1 MYDKILMPVEGD
13 DHEDKIL
20 RHAVEHARN
29 HDSELQVVHII
40 DGGKMSEL
48 RAETDTSHPDGPHA
62 DAAKANDV
70 LSDVEKSVPSD
81 IEDSYVELGG
91 DPADKITEYVEQEDI
106 DLIVMGTHGRE
117 GIRRILI
124 GSVAEEVVRN
134 SNPPVLTVPLSD

>member
-1 MYDKILMPVEGD
+1 MPVEGD
-13 DHEDKIL
+13 DHEEKIL
-20 RHAVEHARN
+20 KHAVEHARN

-40 DGGKMSEL
+40 EGGTMSEL

-62 DAAKANDV
+62 DKAEANKV
-70 LSDVEKSVPSD
+70 LSNVKKNVPSD

-134 SNPPVLTVPLSD
+134 SKPPVLTVPLSD